1 MVSSLILLRSLR
13 VYTLKPLFFSISVNS
28 GFGNIYLTAFAA
40 WQIFSYYSP
49 RFQRII
55 VKYLPKEHCW
65 PKTFSFP
72 QMILLASLIDLVTV
86 FDAILT
92 SRQTREKLQCLYEN
106 LMSNNFRRT
115 AVLKKISIV
124 N

>member
-1 MVSSLILLRSLR
+1 M
-13 VYTLKPLFFSISVNS
+13 TLS
-28 GFGNIYLTAFAA
+28 GVC
-40 WQIFSYYSP
+40 S
-49 RFQRII
+49 
-55 VKYLPKEHCW
+55 
-65 PKTFSFP
+65 
-72 QMILLASLIDLVTV
+72 IDLVSV

-106 LMSNNFRRT
+106 LMLNNFRKT